1 MTVFETTT
9 CTRCGGGGRY
19 SFNLMH
25 GDRCYGCG
33 GTGVKLTKRGAAASA
48 FFRASQEMPVAD
60 LKVGMYVWDTAWG
73 KKAKFLPVLSI
84 KQSGCYTIVNGQPV
98 HYIDVETERGGCGFF
113 PDGTV
118 RAVRDEA
125 HRKALLE
132 AALAFQATLT
142 QAGKPSKR
150 KGATA

>member
-19 SFNLMH
+19 SFNIMH

-33 GTGVKLTKRGAAASA
+33 GTGVKLTKRGAAARA
-48 FFRASQEMPVAD
+48 FFLASQEMPVAD
-60 LKVGMYVWDTAWG
+60 LKVGMWLWDDTWG
-73 KKAKFLPVLSI
+73 KKPKFMPVLSV
-84 KQSGCYTIVNGQPV
+84 KPSGSCAIVNGQPV
-98 HYIDVETERGGCGFF
+98 HYIDVETERSTLGVF
-113 PDGTV
+113 PDSTV

-150 KGATA
+150 KGA